1 MVKERLQSSREVWFA
16 GLLTLSVI
24 VGWKALAGTLI
35 LGIKNN
41 EYTHLLLVLPISLTF
56 VLAEWKEVRSFAK
69 TGLRY
74 GSILLASAVLIGIV
88 AVAMSTRSGAD
99 VGLSISMLALVIW
112 WIGSFVL
119 CFGTRISRLLMFPLG
134 FLFWIV
140 PLPAAALDRIVELL
154 QRGSAVATVALFN
167 LANVPVMQDGLQ
179 LSIPGL
185 TLEIAKECSSIRSSL
200 MLLVT
205 TMVLA
210 QLFLKS
216 PLRKALIV
224 AIALPLSVAKNG
236 LRIFV
241 VAMLGTRVD
250 PTYLTGKFHHQGGI
264 VFFAI
269 SLLVV
274 FLLLWGLERGESRA
288 ARTPALK
295 ALAIS

>member
-1 MVKERLQSSREVWFA
+1 MKERLNSSRGVWFA
-16 GLLTLSVI
+16 GLLAISVAA
-24 VGWKALAGTLI
+24 GGPALGGVFA

-41 EYTHLLLVLPISLTF
+41 EYTHLLLVLPISITF
-56 VLAEWKEVRSFAK
+56 VLIEWNAVRHFAK
-69 TGLRY
+69 ASLPC
-74 GSILLASAVLIGIV
+74 GSVLLASAVLMGIV
-88 AVAMSTRSGAD
+88 PLVMSAQLSSD
-99 VGLSISMLALVIW
+99 VQLSISVLALVTW

-119 CFGTRISRLLMFPLG
+119 CFGTRIARLLMFPLG
-134 FLFWIV
+134 FLFWMV
-140 PLPAAALDRIVELL
+140 PLPTVTLDRIVEVL

-167 LANVPVMQDGLQ
+167 LAGVPVMQDGLQ

-210 QLFLKS
+210 QLFLRS
-216 PLRKALIV
+216 PLRKVLIV

-236 LRIFV
+236 LRIFAV
-241 VAMLGTRVD
+241 SMLGTRVD

-264 VFFAI
+264 IFFVI

-274 FLLLWGLERGESRA
+274 FLLLWGLEKGESR
-288 ARTPALK
+288 TTTPPALK

>member
-1 MVKERLQSSREVWFA
+1 
-16 GLLTLSVI
+16 
-24 VGWKALAGTLI
+24 
-35 LGIKNN
+35 
-41 EYTHLLLVLPISLTF
+41 
-56 VLAEWKEVRSFAK
+56 
-69 TGLRY
+69 
-74 GSILLASAVLIGIV
+74 
-88 AVAMSTRSGAD
+88 
-99 VGLSISMLALVIW
+99 
-112 WIGSFVL
+112 
-119 CFGTRISRLLMFPLG
+119 
-134 FLFWIV
+134 
-140 PLPAAALDRIVELL
+140 
-154 QRGSAVATVALFN
+154 
-167 LANVPVMQDGLQ
+167 MQDGLQ